1 MKKYVFTLMC
11 AAAVLLAACDQPAGE
26 ETGSG
31 ITVTG
36 GTTLAVAADQTTTT
50 LAFSAEAAWTAAIE
64 SGAEW
69 LLEVTPASGEAGDQT
84 LTLNFTANETEAV
97 RTATVRLAS
106 GEDAVTV
113 TVTQQGKKDEGG
125 EQPAGDAI
133 IKRMEIYGEWAVLTT
148 DAQGRITKI
157 ESVME
162 DGSLVPDTEL
172 AYTDDRLTIAYFDG
186 DDTSTSL
193 YEMANGRVV
202 RGLEYEGKSNLDTFT
217 YNADG
222 TLAEYKMYGQEIMTN
237 PDGDIT
243 VTDLFTTMTYTW
255 TDGNVTRIRVEGDEE
270 YPVVFTITYGTQT
283 SGIKNLDL
291 IDVFVESGNLFT
303 SLCLTGVPSRN
314 LPVKIVETHEGE
326 DYQDEIALRYEF
338 AENGAVAK
346 VFAVSAF
353 GEALLCAM
361 EY

>member
-1 MKKYVFTLMC
+1 M
-11 AAAVLLAACDQPAGE
+11 
-26 ETGSG
+26 
-31 ITVTG
+31 
-36 GTTLAVAADQTTTT
+36 
-50 LAFSAEAAWTAAIE
+50 
-64 SGAEW
+64 
-69 LLEVTPASGEAGDQT
+69 
-84 LTLNFTANETEAV
+84 
-97 RTATVRLAS
+97 ATVRLAS

-113 TVTQQGKKDEGG
+113 TLNQQGKKDEGG

-162 DGSLVPDTEL
+162 DGSLVPDMEL
-172 AYTDDRLTIAYFDG
+172 AYASDRLTVSYFDG
-186 DDTSTSL
+186 DDPSTSL
-193 YEMANGRVV
+193 YEMADGRVV
-202 RGLEYEGKSNLDTFT
+202 RGLEYEGKSNLDAFT
-217 YNADG
+217 YNGDG
-222 TLAEYKMYGQEIMTN
+222 TLAEYKMHGQYTESGATPGEGNSDVTIV
-237 PDGDIT
+237 DFFT
-243 VTDLFTTMTYTW
+243 VCTYTW
-255 TDGNVTRIRVEGDEE
+255 TNGNVTRIRVEGEEE

-291 IDVFVESGNLFT
+291 IDFFVESGNLFA

-346 VFAVSAF
+346 VFAVSEF